1 MRNTHKFYT
10 FFFTLLLCA
19 GTSAWADGLP
29 VQNIDQAYDRVL
41 RNNPTLKAQGLRI
54 EGLKALINQAN
65 LIPNPELSVESE
77 NFSGSRSGWDEA
89 ENTFALSQKIE
100 LGGKRSARTSLAK
113 SQATLFEAAAQLRIA
128 NLIRD
133 VQIAYSNVVLSQKLF
148 NLADEQE
155 QFAKTV
161 VRTATDKVAHGGI
174 LAGEK
179 TKAEIALRVI
189 SIDKQKSENRLDQSK
204 RALASFWNG
213 TANDVADLTDLLGDD
228 LTTKLSLPPVDETL
242 ALKARSSQVTVSQQ
256 AVRNERAQVI
266 PDITFTGGYRRF
278 EETDD
283 DAFVAGISVPLPFFN
298 RNRGRI
304 TQAIKEVEANKAE
317 YVRSETS
324 VKAQLDNLMQT
335 RKVLQ
340 MERAT
345 ILKHLLPDSEQA
357 LTDIRKAY
365 RFGRVGYLDLID
377 SQEVYFG
384 AKEREAQNLF
394 ELRSNEATIKAITGQ
409 ILQTIEEAKSHE

>member
-1 MRNTHKFYT
+1 MRHTRNFYT
-10 FFFTLLLCA
+10 FFFSFLLCT
-19 GTSAWADGLP
+19 GAWAEGLP

-41 RNNPTLKAQGLRI
+41 KNNSTLKAQGLRI
-54 EGLKALINQAN
+54 EGLKALVDQAN

-77 NFSGSRSGWDEA
+77 NFSGSRSGFDEA

-100 LGGKRSARTSLAK
+100 LGGKRGARTSLAK
-113 SQATLFEAAAQLRIA
+113 SQADLFEAAAKLRLA
-128 NLIRD
+128 NLVRD

-148 NLADEQE
+148 KLAHEQE
-155 QFAKTV
+155 QFAKNV
-161 VRTATDKVAHGGI
+161 LKTAKDKVAHGGI

-189 SIDKQKSENRLDQSK
+189 SIDKQKTENKLYQSK
-204 RALASFWNG
+204 RSLASFWNG
-213 TANDVADLTDLLGDD
+213 TASDVEDLTELLSDD
-228 LTTKLSLPPVDETL
+228 LTTKLSLPPLDETL
-242 ALKARSSQVTVSQQ
+242 TLKARSSQVSVSQR

-266 PDITFTGGYRRF
+266 PDITFSGGYRRF

-298 RNRGRI
+298 RNSGRI
-304 TQAIKEVEANKAE
+304 TQAKKEVEANKAE

-357 LTDIRKAY
+357 LTEIRKAY
-365 RFGRVGYLDLID
+365 RLGRVGYLDLID

-394 ELRSNEATIKAITGQ
+394 GLRSNEATIKAITGQ
-409 ILQTIEEAKSHE
+409 ILQTIREAE